1 VFSIVQKSLLLAP
14 NIFIPRKESLFLD
27 PKILAPYPHQS
38 FICCFL
44 YISSMYNRR
53 KFIKISAAGASL
65 AALSNSAVA
74 KAISSTTDATLP
86 IVISTWDF
94 GIIANQGAWKV
105 LSTGGRALDAIEAG
119 ARIPEE
125 QDISSHTVG
134 RTGLPDRDGH
144 VTLDSCIMDEN
155 GNCGSVAA
163 MENIA
168 HPISVARLVMEKTPH
183 VMLVGEGAT
192 QFAVEQG
199 MKKEKLLTPESEKL
213 WKEWLKTAKYAPV
226 MNIENG
232 KKPGDKYNHDTIGM
246 LAIDAKGNI
255 SGGCTTSGMAFKL
268 HGRVGDSPIIGA
280 GLYVDNEVGGATS
293 TGVGEEVIRNVGS
306 FLVVEL
312 MRQGYSPEDAC
323 KEAVRRIIK
332 KKPETAKQIQ
342 VGFLAI
348 NKKGEYGAYAI
359 QSGFSFAVCNAQQQ
373 DLLIKG
379 KSFY

>member
-1 VFSIVQKSLLLAP
+1 
-14 NIFIPRKESLFLD
+14 
-27 PKILAPYPHQS
+27 
-38 FICCFL
+38 
-44 YISSMYNRR
+44 MYDRR
-53 KFIKISAAGASL
+53 KFLKLTAVTASL
-65 AALSNSAVA
+65 ATLSKYTAA
-74 KAISSTTDATLP
+74 KAVTVSTADTRP
-86 IVISTWDF
+86 IMISTWDF
-94 GIIANQGAWKV
+94 GVAANKEAWKI
-105 LSTGGRALDAIEAG
+105 LSKGGRALDAIEAG
-119 ARIPEE
+119 GRVPEA
-125 QDISSHTVG
+125 DMKNHTVG
-134 RTGLPDRDGH
+134 RAGYPDRDGK
-144 VTLDSCIMDEN
+144 VTLDACIMDEF

-183 VMLVGEGAT
+183 VMLVGDGAT

-199 MKKEKLLTPESEKL
+199 FKREKLLTPESYTA
-213 WKEWLKTAKYAPV
+213 WKKWLKTAKYSPV
-226 MNIENG
+226 LNIEN
-232 KKPGDKYNHDTIGM
+232 KQHRPGSKYNHDTIGM

-323 KEAVRRIIK
+323 KEAVNRIIK

-359 QSGFSFAVCNAQQQ
+359 QEGFSFAVCDETKQ
-373 DLLIKG
+373 DLIIPG
-379 KSFY
+379 KSFYKEKK

>member
-1 VFSIVQKSLLLAP
+1 
-14 NIFIPRKESLFLD
+14 
-27 PKILAPYPHQS
+27 
-38 FICCFL
+38 
-44 YISSMYNRR
+44 MYNRR

-65 AALSNSAVA
+65 AALSRSAVA
-74 KAISSTTDATLP
+74 RSLNMIDAPKLP

-94 GIIANQGAWKV
+94 GIAANKEAWRV
-105 LSTGGRALDAIEAG
+105 LEKGGRALDAVEAG
-119 ARIPEE
+119 VRVPEA
-125 QDISSHTVG
+125 DMNNHTVG
-134 RTGLPDRDGH
+134 RAGYPDRDGH
-144 VTLDSCIMDEN
+144 VTLDACIMDEL

-163 MENIA
+163 IEHIA

-183 VMLVGEGAT
+183 VMLVGDGAT

-199 MKKEKLLTPESEKL
+199 FKKEKLLTPESEKA
-213 WKEWLKTAKYAPV
+213 WKEWLKTAKYSPV
-226 MNIENG
+226 MNIEYKQG
-232 KKPGDKYNHDTIGM
+232 LPGNKYNHDTIGM

-255 SGGCTTSGMAFKL
+255 SGACTTSGMAFKM

-312 MRQGYSPEDAC
+312 MRQGLSPEDAC
-323 KEAVRRIIK
+323 KEAVKRIIK

-348 NKKGEYGAYAI
+348 NKKGEYGAYAL
-359 QSGFSFAVCNAQQQ
+359 QSGFSFAVCNADRQ
-373 DLLIKG
+373 DLLISG
-379 KSFY
+379 KSIY

>member
-1 VFSIVQKSLLLAP
+1 
-14 NIFIPRKESLFLD
+14 
-27 PKILAPYPHQS
+27 
-38 FICCFL
+38 
-44 YISSMYNRR
+44 MYNRR

-65 AALSNSAVA
+65 AALSKSAIA
-74 KAISSTTDATLP
+74 KTVELQPEANYP

-94 GIIANQGAWKV
+94 GIYANKEAWKT
-105 LSTGGRALDAIEAG
+105 LSKGGRALDAIEAG
-119 ARIPEE
+119 ARVPEE
-125 QDISSHTVG
+125 LDITNGTVG
-134 RTGLPDRDGH
+134 RTGTPDRDGH
-144 VTLDSCIMDEN
+144 VTLDSCIMDEF

-168 HPISVARLVMEKTPH
+168 HPISVARMVMERTPH

-199 MKKEKLLTPESEKL
+199 MKKEKLLTPKAEKA
-213 WKEWLKTAKYAPV
+213 WKEWLKTAKYSPV
-226 MNIENG
+226 MNVENG
-232 KKPGDKYNHDTIGM
+232 SNRPGGKYNHDTIGM

-255 SGGCTTSGMAFKL
+255 SGGCTTSGMAFKM

-312 MRQGYSPEDAC
+312 MRQGLSPEDAC
-323 KEAVRRIIK
+323 KEAVNRIIK
-332 KKPETAKQIQ
+332 KKPETAKNIQ

-359 QSGFSFAVCNAQQQ
+359 QSGFSFAVANAQTQ

-379 KSFY
+379 KSHYPAQ